1 MLEKNI
7 FLGRITVRG
16 LAVAVIA
23 AFTVAVSPN
32 ISVAMDPV
40 DWNSAAPNLPTNS
53 FSAMYGGSDQRI
65 DILDIGDFG
74 STDDGTFIRA
84 NPNPTAPSTG
94 TGVFTPFKRLQR
106 GSGSCNGNNDCQNIN
121 GQKVASQNGFNSD
134 QGEPGVNYDTK
145 AGTWTR
151 SVTMSEFNIT
161 GPGGFIEL
169 QLDANS
175 SGSATSDGYKLVITD
190 LQIFI
195 ESGSKFKNPEA
206 ESNPNGDENSGYT
219 GTPFD
224 PSNNS
229 LLGKT
234 PIWQLDSAA
243 NGNVDILLQASI
255 CDTPGQCGSG
265 KGDLSVFIPVALL
278 GSFSGTDQFV
288 FYSEYLYVNSGFEEW
303 RFGDTVVADVAEPGM
318 LTIFGVGILG
328 MGAMR
333 RRRRSQKILG

>member
-206 ESNPNGDENSGYT
+206 ESNPNGDENSG
-219 GTPFD
+219 
-224 PSNNS
+224 
-229 LLGKT
+229 
-234 PIWQLDSAA
+234 
-243 NGNVDILLQASI
+243 
-255 CDTPGQCGSG
+255 
-265 KGDLSVFIPVALL
+265 
-278 GSFSGTDQFV
+278 
-288 FYSEYLYVNSGFEEW
+288 
-303 RFGDTVVADVAEPGM
+303 
-318 LTIFGVGILG
+318 
-328 MGAMR
+328 
-333 RRRRSQKILG
+333 